1 MHALFGSRPLGRLSA
16 FQVVVSNR
24 VVDQMQFGCYLFIEH
39 LFIYAKEE
47 IAYVLGH
54 NAI

>member
-1 MHALFGSRPLGRLSA
+1 MHALFDSRPLGRLSA
-16 FQVVVSNR
+16 FWEVVPIR
-24 VVDQMQFGCYLFIEH
+24 VVDQMQSGCYQFIEH
-39 LFIYAKEE
+39 VFIYAKEE